1 MSDRAQPTTGPA
13 VATTTPSEIAAPDIA
28 GLEPLERIRQ
38 RWPVVL
44 TVVISLA
51 MAAGLVRELLRFGLD
66 GIAAAAPDNP
76 LFYVLFLCVYLN
88 NPVGDFAIFRG
99 LWRIPF
105 AGGLAALLKK
115 RIANDVVV
123 GYSGDLYFYLW
134 ARQNA
139 PMVAAPFGAVKD
151 VAILSAI
158 AGNGLSLVMLALAL
172 SLGGALMTDYQ
183 YRIAAGSFAII
194 AAISLPFLIF
204 SNRVFSLRVDKLW
217 FVFGVHA
224 LRIVTGFIFLAAAWH
239 VAMPSVAVGMWMF
252 LAAAR
257 LLASRIPL
265 ASNSDLLF
273 ATFAIMLI
281 GEGEALSQ
289 LIAFSAA
296 CTLMLHAALTL
307 LFGLQSLARLKI

>member
-1 MSDRAQPTTGPA
+1 MLIG
-13 VATTTPSEIAAPDIA
+13 
-28 GLEPLERIRQ
+28 
-38 RWPVVL
+38 
-44 TVVISLA
+44 VISLA
-51 MAAGLVRELLRFGLD
+51 MVAGLVRELLRFGLA
-66 GIAAAAPDNP
+66 GIDKAAPDAP
-76 LFYVLFLCVYLN
+76 LFYLLFLCVYLN
-88 NPVGDFAIFRG
+88 NPVGDYVIFRG

-105 AGGLAALLKK
+105 VRGLAALLKK

-123 GYSGDLYFYLW
+123 GYTGDLYFYLW

-158 AGNGLSLVMLALAL
+158 AGNGLSLALLAVAL
-172 SLGGALMTDYQ
+172 GLGGGLMTEDQ
-183 YRIAAGSFAII
+183 YGIAAGSFAII
-194 AAISLPFLIF
+194 AAVSLPFLIF
-204 SNRVFSLRVDKLW
+204 SNRVFSLPADRLW
-217 FVFGVHA
+217 WVFGIHA
-224 LRIVTGFIFLAAAWH
+224 LRIVTGFVFVAAAWH
-239 VAMPSVAVGMWMF
+239 VALPSVPIGMWLF

-257 LLASRIPL
+257 LLTSRIPL

-296 CTLMLHAALTL
+296 CTLLLHAALTL
-307 LFGLQSLARLKI
+307 LFGLQSLSRLKI

>member
-1 MSDRAQPTTGPA
+1 MSDHAQAAARPA
-13 VATTTPSEIAAPDIA
+13 PSGSADIA
-28 GLEPLERIRQ
+28 GLEPLVSIRQ

-44 TVVISLA
+44 IALISLA
-51 MAAGLVRELLRFGLD
+51 MVAGVGRELLRFGLP
-66 GIAAAAPDNP
+66 GIDKAAPDNP
-76 LFYVLFLCVYLN
+76 LFYILFLCAYLN

-99 LWRIPF
+99 LWRIPLL
-105 AGGLAALLKK
+105 GGLAALLKK

-123 GYSGDLYFYLW
+123 GYTGDLYFYLW

-158 AGNGLSLVMLALAL
+158 AGNGLSLVMLAIAL
-172 SLGGALMTDYQ
+172 GLGGELMTEDEYQ
-183 YRIAAGSFAII
+183 IAAGSFAII

-204 SNRVFSLRVDKLW
+204 SNRVFSLPADRLW
-217 FVFGVHA
+217 WVFGIHA
-224 LRIVTGFIFLAAAWH
+224 LRIVIGFVFVAAAWE
-239 VAMPSVAVGMWMF
+239 VAMPGVPIGMWIF

-257 LLASRIPL
+257 LLTSRIPL

-296 CTLMLHAALTL
+296 CTLLLHAALTV
-307 LFGLQSLARLKI
+307 LFGLRSLSRLKM